1 MILNLGKEKAM
12 AKLYKRQKSEG
23 IHTRF
28 AVHSVHSLF
37 FCWKNITFFRGGQG
51 LVFCVFDNLV
61 LIIAHFDTVFLGQLQ
76 VPGHCER
83 IEGTSGRPLSADN
96 NFEMS
101 PLLTSQP
108 DMKDSIITLDYVSSS
123 VSATT

>member
-51 LVFCVFDNLV
+51 LFFCVFDNL
-61 LIIAHFDTVFLGQLQ
+61 LMIIAHFDTVYF
-76 VPGHCER
+76 
-83 IEGTSGRPLSADN
+83 
-96 NFEMS
+96 
-101 PLLTSQP
+101 
-108 DMKDSIITLDYVSSS
+108 
-123 VSATT
+123 